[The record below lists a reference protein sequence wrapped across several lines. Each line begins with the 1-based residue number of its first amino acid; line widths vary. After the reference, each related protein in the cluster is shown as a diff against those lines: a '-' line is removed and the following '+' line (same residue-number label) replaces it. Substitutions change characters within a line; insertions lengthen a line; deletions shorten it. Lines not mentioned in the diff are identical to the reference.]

1 MDHEWWFSLSLKR
14 KQSTSSSWLGKNFD
28 EANCKD
34 IKRERSF
41 CKSLWRIDKCCL
53 PIKEKRTHLF
63 PSLAM
68 NESLVLPLK
77 RMELQIPLQL
87 QIRKLNV
94 EHCCTG
100 NHNAQYKAITT
111 TTCKKQLSFFFL
123 LLPPSSP
130 VAVGV

>member
-1 MDHEWWFSLSLKR
+1 
-14 KQSTSSSWLGKNFD
+14 
-28 EANCKD
+28 
-34 IKRERSF
+34 
-41 CKSLWRIDKCCL
+41 
-53 PIKEKRTHLF
+53 
-63 PSLAM
+63 M

-94 EHCCTG
+94 EHCRTG